1 MRDCNEYYFIISYKW
16 SEVYS
21 ADAYAAFEEAVEGLA
36 GKERIEAI
44 VRTGKLYRETV
55 LSLGGGTHPAEVW
68 KLFRGRESAD
78 IKPLLRHAGLIA

>member
-55 LSLGGGTHPAEVW
+55 LSFGGGTHPAEVW